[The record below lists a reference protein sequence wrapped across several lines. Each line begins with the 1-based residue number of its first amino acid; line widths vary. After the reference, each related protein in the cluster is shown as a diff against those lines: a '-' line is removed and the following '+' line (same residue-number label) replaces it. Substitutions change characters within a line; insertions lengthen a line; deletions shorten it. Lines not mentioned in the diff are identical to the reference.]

1 MSLFTDSVFFGVT
14 ITLFTYF
21 LGVQVKKKLKLAI
34 FNPLLISIILII
46 LFLAGTGM
54 PYRIYSEGADII
66 TYLITPATVCLA
78 LPMYDQ
84 MDALKKN
91 AAGVICGILSGC
103 VTSALCIFVCY
114 LVFHFRDKIYITLLP
129 KSITTAI
136 GIGLSEELGGYTTIT
151 VLSII
156 ITGIFG
162 NMIAEGFLKL
172 IRVTDPV
179 AKGIAIGTS
188 AHVMGTAK
196 AMELGET
203 EGAMSSLSI
212 AVAGIIT
219 VIVAPLFAMLV

>member
-1 MSLFTDSVFFGVT
+1 MSLFNESIFFGVSL
-14 ITLFTYF
+14 TLFTYF
-21 LGVQVKKKLKLAI
+21 LGVWVKNKLKLAI
-34 FNPLLISIILII
+34 FNPLLIAMILII

-54 PYRIYSEGADII
+54 EYSVYSEGANLIS
-66 TYLITPATVCLA
+66 YMITPATVCLA

-84 MDALKKN
+84 MEALKKN
-91 AAGVICGILSGC
+91 AAGVICGIISGC
-103 VTSALCIFVCY
+103 ITSGLCVLACTV
-114 LVFHFRDKIYITLLP
+114 VFHFNHQIYLTLLP

-136 GIGLSEELGGYTTIT
+136 GIGLSEEMGGITTVT

-156 ITGIFG
+156 ITGIMG

-212 AVAGIIT
+212 AVAGVMT
-219 VIVAPLFAMLV
+219 VVIAPLFAMLW

>member
-1 MSLFTDSVFFGVT
+1 MSLFTQSMFFGVT

-21 LGVQVKKKLKLAI
+21 LGVWIKSKLKLAI

-46 LFLAGTGM
+46 LFLAGSGID
-54 PYRIYSEGADII
+54 YQVYSDGADYIS
-66 TYLITPATVCLA
+66 YLITPATVCLA

-84 MDALKKN
+84 MEALKKN
-91 AAGVICGILSGC
+91 AAGVVCGILSGC
-103 VTSALCIFVCY
+103 LTSALCILACSLIFQ
-114 LVFHFRDKIYITLLP
+114 FNHQIYITLLP

-136 GIGLSEELGGYTTIT
+136 GIGLSEEMGGIATVT

-212 AVAGIIT
+212 AVAGVVT
-219 VIVAPLFAMLV
+219 VVVAPLFSMLL

>member
-1 MSLFTDSVFFGVT
+1 MSIFTESMFFGVT

-21 LGVQVKKKLKLAI
+21 LGVWIKSKLKLAI
-34 FNPLLISIILII
+34 FNPLLLSIIFII
-46 LFLAGTGM
+46 LFLAGTGID
-54 PYRIYSEGADII
+54 YDIYSEGADYIS
-66 TYLITPATVCLA
+66 YLITPATVCLA

-84 MDALKKN
+84 MEALKKN
-91 AAGVICGILSGC
+91 AAGVVCGILSGC
-103 VTSALCIFVCY
+103 LTSALCILVCS
-114 LVFHFRDKIYITLLP
+114 LAFQFNHQIYITLLP

-136 GIGLSEELGGYTTIT
+136 GIGLSEEMGGIATVT

-162 NMIAEGFLKL
+162 NMIAESFLKF

-212 AVAGIIT
+212 AVAGVVT
-219 VIVAPLFAMLV
+219 VVVAPLFSMFL

>member
-1 MSLFTDSVFFGVT
+1 MSIFTDSMFFGVS

-21 LGVQVKKKLKLAI
+21 LGVWIKSKCKLAI

-46 LFLAGTGM
+46 LFLAGSGI
-54 PYRIYSEGADII
+54 PYENYSEGADLVS
-66 TYLITPATVCLA
+66 YMITPATVCLA

-84 MDALKKN
+84 MEALKKN
-91 AAGVICGILSGC
+91 AAGVVCGILSGC
-103 VTSALCIFVCY
+103 LTSALCILGCA
-114 LVFHFRDKIYITLLP
+114 LVFHFNHQIYVTLLP

-136 GIGLSEELGGYTTIT
+136 GIGLSEEMGGIATVT

-162 NMIAEGFLKL
+162 NMIAESFLKF

-212 AVAGIIT
+212 AVAGVVT
-219 VIVAPLFAMLV
+219 VIVAPLFAMIL

>member
-1 MSLFTDSVFFGVT
+1 MSIFIESMFFGVS

-21 LGVQVKKKLKLAI
+21 IGVWVKSKLKLAI
-34 FNPLLISIILII
+34 FNPLLISIILVI
-46 LFLAGTGM
+46 LFLAGSGI
-54 PYRIYSEGADII
+54 PYENYSEGADII
-66 TYLITPATVCLA
+66 SYMITPATVCLA

-84 MDALKKN
+84 MEALKKN
-91 AAGVICGILSGC
+91 AAGVVCGILSGC
-103 VTSALCIFVCY
+103 LTSALCILGCT
-114 LVFHFRDKIYITLLP
+114 LAFHFNHQIYITLLP

-136 GIGLSEELGGYTTIT
+136 GISLSEEMGGIATVT

-162 NMIAEGFLKL
+162 NMIAESFLKL
-172 IRVTDPV
+172 IRVTDSV

-212 AVAGIIT
+212 AVAGVVT
-219 VIVAPLFAMLV
+219 VVVAPLFAMIG

>member
-1 MSLFTDSVFFGVT
+1 MSIFTDSMFFGVS

-21 LGVQVKKKLKLAI
+21 IGVWVKSKLKLAI

-46 LFLAGTGM
+46 LFLAGSGI
-54 PYRIYSEGADII
+54 PYENYSEGADII
-66 TYLITPATVCLA
+66 SYMITPATVCLA

-84 MDALKKN
+84 MEALKKN
-91 AAGVICGILSGC
+91 AAGVVCGILSGC
-103 VTSALCIFVCY
+103 LTSALCILGCT
-114 LVFHFRDKIYITLLP
+114 LTFHFNHQIYITLLP

-136 GIGLSEELGGYTTIT
+136 GISLSEEMGGIATVT

-162 NMIAEGFLKL
+162 NMIAESFLKL

-212 AVAGIIT
+212 AVAGVVT
-219 VIVAPLFAMLV
+219 VVVAPLFAMIG